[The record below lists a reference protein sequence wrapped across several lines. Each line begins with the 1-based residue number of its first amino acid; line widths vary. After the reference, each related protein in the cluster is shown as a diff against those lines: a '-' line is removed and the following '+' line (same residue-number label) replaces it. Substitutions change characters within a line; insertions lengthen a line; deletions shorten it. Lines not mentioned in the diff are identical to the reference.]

1 MNFRHRSRFSS
12 LFLSWKK
19 KRKNEIIWSSL
30 QRRHNTWS
38 KRFIQGS
45 GGWEEGGVAAERNS
59 KEDGFVRTA
68 IFPIYRFPML
78 QIFRP
83 LDWFLEP
90 LLFHSWTYPVSI
102 LYLSPSFFFFPSFL
116 SRQIFVSVK
125 RFYRLHVTRN
135 VSNDCFPISAEFC
148 IILTN
153 FSPYDITNRERFLFI
168 YKNICIYIKYKILSI
183 SKIIVFI
190 INK

>member
-1 MNFRHRSRFSS
+1 MGRRRCRRRTEFEGRWLRSNSYFPYLQIPDASNIQAARLIPWAVAVSFLNISCFDSLSLS
-12 LFLSWKK
+12 LFL
-19 KRKNEIIWSSL
+19 
-30 QRRHNTWS
+30 
-38 KRFIQGS
+38 F
-45 GGWEEGGVAAERNS
+45 
-59 KEDGFVRTA
+59 F
-68 IFPIYRFPML
+68 
-78 QIFRP
+78 
-83 LDWFLEP
+83 
-90 LLFHSWTYPVSI
+90 
-102 LYLSPSFFFFPSFL
+102 SFFFIPPDL
-116 SRQIFVSVK
+116 SVSVK

-135 VSNDCFPISAEFC
+135 VSNDCFPISTEFC